1 MLGVSYEKDSSA
13 IHIEIQC
20 QNGSYFGK
28 KFCLAQ
34 NNILFKDHGT
44 PLFQGQETDQVII
57 LYKTIL
63 YTCYNLYAFE
73 FSAKVFLSKHI
84 TMRKKI
90 ELIYWQEIL
99 NKGLLILN
107 VFYITTKVIHT
118 FSDHEQRN
126 L

>member
-1 MLGVSYEKDSSA
+1 M
-13 IHIEIQC
+13 
-20 QNGSYFGK
+20 
-28 KFCLAQ
+28 
-34 NNILFKDHGT
+34 
-44 PLFQGQETDQVII
+44 

-126 L
+126 LWENKKSNYLIGDDALIPDMIRTISAMSFYDGHIWNYSRFNEIKF